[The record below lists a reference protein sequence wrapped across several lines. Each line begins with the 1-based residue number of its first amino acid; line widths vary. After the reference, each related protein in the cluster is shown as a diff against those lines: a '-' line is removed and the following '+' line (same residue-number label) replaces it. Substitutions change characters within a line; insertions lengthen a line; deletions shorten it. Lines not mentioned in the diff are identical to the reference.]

1 MERGALGKW
10 LMVAVVL
17 MSLALCF
24 SLRVYAWGQ
33 GRANWDEDVQKITNL
48 NRPGYDRDLD
58 MEAMKDEFAKFL
70 YPFGSLVDEPA
81 PHREALG
88 FGLPKRIISKQEALE
103 DVEHL
108 FSLLKYG
115 YAGYQY
121 FGGDERFQ
129 MAKQRMI
136 EELQTEFPD
145 EFPSAALDNLI
156 YDCLNFINDGHFAI
170 GTQVYF
176 RPQSMYMNFDYAFFR
191 DDHGYYLKTDELREY
206 VELINGES
214 AEPYLWPSLNVSG
227 EIVYRIGILADEQN
241 RAADH
246 ERLEISLRAKDARR
260 KDFVPLKKE
269 VRTRQIPDGSYTRYE
284 LEGVPVID
292 LQQFGFVGPGLGQ
305 FLDDALELR
314 NEEVFIIDL
323 RSNPGGLTSNIEH
336 WLHRFIG
343 DWAEAPAQV
352 WVQLRTNTTR
362 HLARHSK
369 EGEPRWMID
378 SLFPVMQTG
387 WSRVR
392 SSSGTAPISNPTK
405 VVVLMDSLS
414 ASAGE
419 GFVRYLRQIENVVFI
434 GTNTSGTVLA
444 GDPVKGK
451 LPNSYI
457 GTHWSTNLKLDVESG
472 EFVDRE
478 GIGFL
483 PDFWV
488 QSEDALDVA
497 LQFIHHY
504 GMGDD
509 N

>member
-1 MERGALGKW
+1 MERGTLRKW
-10 LMVAVVL
+10 LMVAIVL
-17 MSLALCF
+17 MSL
-24 SLRVYAWGQ
+24 SLFLPLQVYAGGQ
-33 GRANWDEDVQKITNL
+33 GCADWDEEVQKITNL
-48 NRPGYDRDLD
+48 NRPRHDPDLD

-70 YPFGSLVDEPA
+70 YPFGSLVDEPV
-81 PHREALG
+81 PPPEALG
-88 FGLPKRIISKQEALE
+88 FGLPKAIISKQEALE
-103 DVEHL
+103 DIEQL

-115 YAGYQY
+115 YVGYQY
-121 FGGDERFQ
+121 FGGDECFQ
-129 MAKQRMI
+129 TAKQRLM
-136 EELQTEFPD
+136 EALQTGFPD
-145 EFPSAALDNLI
+145 EFPSVALDNLI
-156 YDCLNFINDGHFAI
+156 YDHLHFINDGHFAI

-176 RPQSMYMNFDYAFFR
+176 RPQSMYMNFDYAFLK
-191 DDHGYYLKTDELREY
+191 DDHGYYMKTNGLREY
-206 VELINGES
+206 VELVNGES
-214 AEPYLWPSLNVSG
+214 VDPYLWPSLNVSG
-227 EIVYRIGILADEQN
+227 KIVYRIGILADEQS
-241 RAADH
+241 RAANH
-246 ERLEISLRAKDARR
+246 ERLEISLRSNDARR
-260 KDFVPLKKE
+260 QESLLLEKE

-284 LEGVPVID
+284 LEGISVID
-292 LQQFGFVGPGLGQ
+292 LQQFRFVGPGLGQ

-352 WVQLRTNTTR
+352 SVQLRTNTTR

-392 SSSGTAPISNPTK
+392 SSSGTAPISNPAK

-457 GTHWSTNLKLDVESG
+457 GTYWGTNLKLDVESG

-497 LQFIHHY
+497 LKFIHHY